1 MNSLA
6 SAFLVAIAVG
16 ANLWAAATSAASPPL
31 VVTAMSY
38 NIRCASCEPPD
49 SPNHWSRRASL
60 VAAMIRKHQPD
71 VIALQEAERLALDD
85 LGSLLDDYAWT
96 GVGRDDGRNQGEFA
110 AILFRRARFEL
121 LEAKTLWLSET
132 PTQVS
137 VGWDAALPR
146 TLGIAVLRDRRSGR
160 KLQVFN
166 THFDHRGERARQ
178 QSSRLLLGEVAERSA
193 HAPFIVL
200 GDFNFSSDSVG
211 YGILSGSL
219 RDAEAASQSA
229 PQGGRASFTGFN
241 RDAIGSKI
249 DFVFV
254 GTEAKVHSHIID
266 AGDLSEPLASDHHP
280 IIVEVDWP

>member
-1 MNSLA
+1 
-6 SAFLVAIAVG
+6 
-16 ANLWAAATSAASPPL
+16 
-31 VVTAMSY
+31 MSY
-38 NIRCASCEPPD
+38 NIRCASCEPPE

-85 LGSLLDDYAWT
+85 LARLLDDYAWT
-96 GVGRDDGRNQGEFA
+96 GVGRDDGRDKGEFA

-166 THFDHRGERARQ
+166 THFDHRGEHARE
-178 QSSRLLLGEVAERSA
+178 QSSRLVAREIAARSA
-193 HAPFIVL
+193 RKPFILL
-200 GDFNFSSDSVG
+200 GDFNFNFSADAEA
-211 YGILSGSL
+211 YAILGAAM
-219 RDAEAASQSA
+219 RDAETVSRT
-229 PQGGRASFTGFN
+229 PPEGGRITFN
-241 RDAIGSKI
+241 AFDRSARGTKI

-254 GTEAKVHSHIID
+254 GADAEVRSHRID
-266 AGDLSEPLASDHHP
+266 AGDPSGPLASDHHP
-280 IIVEVDWP
+280 IIVEVEWR

>member
-6 SAFLVAIAVG
+6 RALLVAIAVG
-16 ANLWAAATSAASPPL
+16 AKLWAAATSAASPPL

-71 VIALQEAERLALDD
+71 VIALQEAERVALDD
-85 LGSLLDDYAWT
+85 LGSLLDDYSWT
-96 GVGRDDGRNQGEFA
+96 GVGRDDGKDRGEFA

-132 PTQVS
+132 PSLVS

-166 THFDHRGERARQ
+166 THFDHRGEHARE
-178 QSSRLLLGEVAERSA
+178 QSSRLVAREIAGRSA
-193 HAPFIVL
+193 QEPFIL
-200 GDFNFSSDSVG
+200 MGDFNFGVDATG
-211 YGILSGSL
+211 YGILGAHL
-219 RDAEAASQSA
+219 RDAETVSQTPPEGGFITFNAFDRSA
-229 PQGGRASFTGFN
+229 RGTR
-241 RDAIGSKI
+241 I
-249 DFVFV
+249 DFIFV
-254 GTEAKVHSHIID
+254 GNDARVLQHRID
-266 AGDLSEPLASDHHP
+266 PGVAPAPLASDHHP
-280 IIVEVDWP
+280 IIVEVEWP